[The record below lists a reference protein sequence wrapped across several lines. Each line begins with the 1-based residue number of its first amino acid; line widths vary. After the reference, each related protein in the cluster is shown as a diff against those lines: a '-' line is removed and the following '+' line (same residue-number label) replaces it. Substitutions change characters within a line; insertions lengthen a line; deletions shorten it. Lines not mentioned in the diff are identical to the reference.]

1 MCQRARS
8 LSSRCVPA
16 AGIHQLVL
24 GAVRSGRRALMVE
37 RCADAARGAFAC
49 GCERTCGGG
58 MRLCCNRVCGHVSA
72 GVLWPVQ
79 ARAVS
84 HARSCQRAIVVD
96 TLPCMPP
103 TLAVP
108 TGFHRET
115 DRGHRVESNHQLQ
128 GRLCH
133 GRLREQV
140 PVSVSWCRKCA
151 ASGLARVGGTTRSN
165 VLPTGTSVPRHAS
178 HTILHVLGVHQ
189 WPRPCSVV
197 PRARR
202 AYACAVN
209 FPKCLSDGSF
219 QRPCKSMCTDYCD
232 ACFVSTC
239 PCSDMP
245 ESDCFTF
252 IAPGGEN
259 ATPTHAVLGAVL

>member
-1 MCQRARS
+1 MCHFS
-8 LSSRCVPA
+8 
-16 AGIHQLVL
+16 HH
-24 GAVRSGRRALMVE
+24 
-37 RCADAARGAFAC
+37 
-49 GCERTCGGG
+49 T
-58 MRLCCNRVCGHVSA
+58 RLH
-72 GVLWPVQ
+72 
-79 ARAVS
+79 
-84 HARSCQRAIVVD
+84 
-96 TLPCMPP
+96 
-103 TLAVP
+103 
-108 TGFHRET
+108 
-115 DRGHRVESNHQLQ
+115 
-128 GRLCH
+128 
-133 GRLREQV
+133 V
-140 PVSVSWCRKCA
+140 PVFTN
-151 ASGLARVGGTTRSN
+151 GGARV
-165 VLPTGTSVPRHAS
+165 
-178 HTILHVLGVHQ
+178 
-189 WPRPCSVV
+189 SVV